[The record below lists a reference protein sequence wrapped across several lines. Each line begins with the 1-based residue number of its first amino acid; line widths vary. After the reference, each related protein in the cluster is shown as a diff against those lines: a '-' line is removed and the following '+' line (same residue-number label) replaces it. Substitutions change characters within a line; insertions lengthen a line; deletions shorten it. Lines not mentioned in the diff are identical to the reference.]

1 MNRTTKTERQPEPAV
16 ISSLTF
22 EPAAGSNLARAM
34 DQAQMLAAEFQ
45 GAAVVFRHGALE
57 VTVKA
62 GGAA

>member
-1 MNRTTKTERQPEPAV
+1 MKAPRIERQAEPAA
-16 ISSLTF
+16 ITSLTF

-62 GGAA
+62 GGAL